1 MKLQISSGSCK
12 SRRSRYGDAEHQS
25 NVSQVLGFTL
35 IELLVVIAIIAVL
48 ASLLTAA
55 ASRAKG
61 KMRSISCLNNLRQL
75 GIAAAIYS
83 ESNARGAFSDTL
95 NDADDDQNWLYPQ
108 FISTLKTFSCPGTR
122 NTIRPQL
129 VRTNG
134 PEGRRVLVD
143 LLDAATTKA
152 GFGSSY
158 EVFGFMGGTTT
169 ATTLLKIDGVE
180 VEVRGVQKT
189 TQSVLSYA
197 HQHDTFGF
205 LGSVAGPSE
214 VWLMLDA
221 DKQNNPNFPHANSNH
236 GPAGDHVLFC
246 DGHAA
251 WIPAKKYAMAYERSQ
266 DEGRTR

>member
-1 MKLQISSGSCK
+1 MNLTFSSDSCK
-12 SRRSRYGDAEHQS
+12 SRSSRYDRSEPQRHVGQI
-25 NVSQVLGFTL
+25 LGFTL

-55 ASRAKG
+55 VSRAKG
-61 KMRSISCLNNLRQL
+61 KVRGVSCLNNLRQL
-75 GIAAAIYS
+75 GIAAALYA
-83 ESNARGAFSDTL
+83 ESNSRGAFSDTH

-108 FISTLKTFSCPGTR
+108 LIPTLKIFSCPGTR

-129 VRTNG
+129 VQTNG

-143 LLDAATTKA
+143 LLDAATTKT

-169 ATTLLKIDGVE
+169 ATTLLKIGGVE

-189 TQSVLSYA
+189 TQSVLSYV

-221 DKQNNPNFPHANSNH
+221 DKQNDPNFPHADSNH
-236 GPAGDHVLFC
+236 GPAGDHALFC

-251 WIPAKKYAMAYERSQ
+251 WIPAKKYVIAYERSQ